1 MKKIKLEVLV
11 ETRDAWDTFESFK
24 NVKLGGITEYTLSIE
39 DVKEHDG

>member
-11 ETRDAWDTFESFK
+11 ENGDAWETFKSFK
-24 NVKLGGITEYTLSIE
+24 NVKLDRIIEYALRIE

>member
-24 NVKLGGITEYTLSIE
+24 NVKLDGIIEYALRIE
-39 DVKEHDG
+39 DVKEHNG

>member
-11 ETRDAWDTFESFK
+11 ENGDALDTFKSFK
-24 NVKLGGITEYTLSIE
+24 NVKLGGIIEYTLRIE